1 MNNVIDMFEYKQNK
15 QIEENKKY
23 FRQIIENI
31 RRKEEEANKVYTEV
45 QIRNER
51 ILKKFKLG
59 KYAND

>member
-1 MNNVIDMFEYKQNK
+1 MDNVVDMFEYKQKK